1 MNSALLNII
10 LALIA
15 APLLPGIINR
25 VKAVFAGRKGQPV
38 LQLYYDLHKLLK
50 KSAVFSSA
58 TTFFFWAGPLA
69 GFAVLAGSLL
79 VVPQAQ
85 GKALLQFPGDIIL
98 FVYLFG
104 VMRFF
109 AVVSAMDTGSS
120 FEGMGASREIQF
132 AVFAEPALFVGLATL
147 ARKTANLSL
156 SGIYS
161 SFSWHDST
169 ILMLVSAAF
178 FIIFLAENSRL
189 PVDDP
194 NTHLEL
200 TMIHEVMVL
209 DHSGPDLAIIFYS
222 ASLKLWILGSLV
234 VGAIIPMR
242 TGNIIF
248 DELIF
253 LSGIA
258 ALSLAVGIV
267 ESCMARLKLLKVPQL
282 LIAGFALAMLALI
295 FQIM

>member
-1 MNSALLNII
+1 MKFALLNII

-15 APLLPGIINR
+15 APLLSGIINR
-25 VKAVFAGRKGQPV
+25 VKAMFAGRKGQP
-38 LQLYYDLHKLLK
+38 LFQLYYDLHKLLK
-50 KSAVFSSA
+50 KSAVFSPA
-58 TTFFFWAGPLA
+58 TTFFFWAGPLT
-69 GFAVLAGSLL
+69 GFAVLAGALL
-79 VVPQAQ
+79 IVPQAQ
-85 GKALLQFPGDIIL
+85 GKAFIQFPGDIIL
-98 FVYLFG
+98 FIYLFG
-104 VMRFF
+104 LMRFF
-109 AVVSAMDTGSS
+109 TVVSAMDTGSS

-132 AVFAEPALFVGLATL
+132 AVFAEPALFLGLVTL

-169 ILMLVSAAF
+169 VLILVSAAF

-209 DHSGPDLAIIFYS
+209 DHSGPDLAVIFYS

-234 VGAIIPMR
+234 IGAIMPIY
-242 TGNIIF
+242 TGKIIF

-253 LSGIA
+253 LSGMA
-258 ALSLAVGIV
+258 VLSIVVGIV
-267 ESCMARLKLLKVPQL
+267 ESCMARLKLLKVPQF
-282 LIAGFALAMLALI
+282 LIVGFALAIIALI
-295 FQIM
+295 LQIM

>member
-1 MNSALLNII
+1 MKSVLLNII

-25 VKAVFAGRKGQPV
+25 VKAVFAGRKGQPL

-58 TTFFFWAGPLA
+58 TTFFFWVGPLA

-85 GKALLQFPGDIIL
+85 GKSLVQFPGDIIL

-132 AVFAEPALFVGLATL
+132 AVFAEPALFVGLVTL

-161 SFSWHDST
+161 SFSWHDGT

-234 VGAIIPMR
+234 VGAIIPMH